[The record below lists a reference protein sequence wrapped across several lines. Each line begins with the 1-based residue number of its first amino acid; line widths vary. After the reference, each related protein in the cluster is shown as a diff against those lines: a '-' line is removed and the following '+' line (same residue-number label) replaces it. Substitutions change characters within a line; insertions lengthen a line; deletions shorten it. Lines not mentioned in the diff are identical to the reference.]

1 MSKKTQ
7 QALADAKIQAQQAR
21 SNLQRQLIQTRQR
34 FQPERLKDDA
44 LNAITDYID
53 DATEITVA
61 TIKEHPVVFGTS
73 FLGTLAFWYRK
84 PLIRKSPDAIDSV
97 GTGLAKLRDW
107 VAPESWTPSAS
118 DKE

>member
-1 MSKKTQ
+1 MWG
-7 QALADAKIQAQQAR
+7 
-21 SNLQRQLIQTRQR
+21 QTAPTPTASSLVETSRLRGRLQR

-107 VAPESWTPSAS
+107 VAPESWTSSAS